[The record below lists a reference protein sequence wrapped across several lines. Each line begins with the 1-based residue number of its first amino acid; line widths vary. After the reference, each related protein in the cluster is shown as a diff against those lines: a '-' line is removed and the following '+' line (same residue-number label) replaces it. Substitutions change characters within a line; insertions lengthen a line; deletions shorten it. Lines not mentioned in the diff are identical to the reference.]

1 VDYRRPVVIVV
12 AVIAGFLAAAAAWVL
27 LTPAFAVE
35 TFRRENFRG
44 RSLPTAA
51 GVILALVVVLADA
64 LVAVIDAAG
73 TEPDPALLGG
83 LRVMTLV
90 AVGFSFLGLLDDLGG
105 VGQSGGFKGHLKQL
119 AKGELTTGAAKLFG
133 GAALG
138 IIAATAVSG
147 QQLGW
152 LLIDGA
158 LIALSANL
166 ANLLDRAPGRVT
178 KVSLLLG
185 AILLAATGF
194 DMALFGV
201 ALVLGAGAGLLL
213 PDLRERLMLGDAGA
227 NVLGAALGL
236 GVVLTCSDT
245 VVLIVLAVVVALNV
259 ASEFV
264 SFSKVINSTGPLK
277 AVDQL
282 GRQP

>member
-1 VDYRRPVVIVV
+1 VVIVAFV
-12 AVIAGFLAAAAAWVL
+12 AGLVVAAAMWVL
-27 LTPAFAVE
+27 LAPAFAVE
-35 TFRRENFRG
+35 VFRRQNFRG
-44 RSLPTAA
+44 RDLPTAA
-51 GVILALVVVLADA
+51 GVVVALVVVLGDA
-64 LVAVIDAAG
+64 VVAVVDAAG
-73 TEPDPALLGG
+73 TEPDPALLVG

-90 AVGFSFLGLLDDLGG
+90 AVGFALLGLLDDLGG
-105 VGQSGGFKGHLKQL
+105 VGQSGGFRGHLQSL
-119 AKGELTTGAAKLFG
+119 AKGQLTTGATKLFG

-147 QQLGW
+147 QRPGW
-152 LLIDGA
+152 LLVDGA

-178 KVSLLLG
+178 KVALVTGIVL
-185 AILLAATGF
+185 IVATGF
-194 DMALFGV
+194 EPALAGV
-201 ALVLGAGAGLLL
+201 ALALGAGAGLLV

-227 NVLGAALGL
+227 NVLGAAVGV
-236 GVVLTCSDT
+236 GVVLSCGTT
-245 VVLIVLAVVVALNV
+245 VRLVVLVVVAALNL

-264 SFSKVINSTGPLK
+264 SFTKVINDTPPLR